1 MQMKDDL
8 AKRADRARELDQK
21 YREQP
26 EIVVKV
32 VCRYRAE
39 LFFKISRKTK
49 MSRIMTA
56 WTLRMELEREKK
68 LDPENS
74 VIEGIL
80 HTGKLDPNNL
90 PPTEIQFLF
99 MHNGRKID
107 PESSAEDNGMEEGDE
122 IVAIELMDLTRGGSA
137 EDWVS
142 FSDTALERHSNPIVR
157 RSMSSLSSRKLRRT
171 GRTILKSAHSLFS
184 PCSPSDRVP
193 RARQSIEDIFDG
205 VYASSVLLEQIN
217 MLTIRSLASEAV

>member
-1 MQMKDDL
+1 MMQMKEDL
-8 AKRADRARELDQK
+8 ARRADKARLLDQK

-32 VCRYRAE
+32 GCRYRAE

-68 LDPENS
+68 MDPENA

-80 HTGKLDPNNL
+80 HTGRLDPNNL

-99 MHNGRKID
+99 MHNGRRIE
-107 PESSAEDNGMEEGDE
+107 PESTAEENGMEEGDE
-122 IVAIELMDLTRGGSA
+122 IMAIELMDLTHGGSA

-142 FSDTALERHSNPIVR
+142 CFSFSIYAII
-157 RSMSSLSSRKLRRT
+157 
-171 GRTILKSAHSLFS
+171 GLKATL
-184 PCSPSDRVP
+184 
-193 RARQSIEDIFDG
+193 
-205 VYASSVLLEQIN
+205 
-217 MLTIRSLASEAV
+217 

>member
-1 MQMKDDL
+1 MIVPLLFISVISLTPRQLMQMKEDL
-8 AKRADRARELDQK
+8 AKRADKARLLDQK

-32 VCRYRAE
+32 MCRYRAE

-80 HTGKLDPNNL
+80 HTGRLDPNNL

-99 MHNGRKID
+99 MHNGRRID
-107 PESSAEDNGMEEGDE
+107 PESTAEENGMEEGDE
-122 IVAIELMDLTRGGSA
+122 IVAIELMDLTRGGTS

-142 FSDTALERHSNPIVR
+142 APTVHTNN
-157 RSMSSLSSRKLRRT
+157 SS
-171 GRTILKSAHSLFS
+171 
-184 PCSPSDRVP
+184 
-193 RARQSIEDIFDG
+193 
-205 VYASSVLLEQIN
+205 
-217 MLTIRSLASEAV
+217 

>member
-1 MQMKDDL
+1 MKEDL
-8 AKRADRARELDQK
+8 AKRADRARLLDQK

-49 MSRIMTA
+49 MARIMTA

-80 HTGKLDPNNL
+80 HTGRLDPNNL

-99 MHNGRKID
+99 MHNGRRID
-107 PESSAEDNGMEEGDE
+107 PESTAEENGMEEGDE
-122 IVAIELMDLTRGGSA
+122 IVAIELMDLTRGSSS

-142 FSDTALERHSNPIVR
+142 TLGDLGYSNFNVSLR
-157 RSMSSLSSRKLRRT
+157 RNMSNRSLKRSRRT
-171 GRTILKSAHSLFS
+171 GTTTPKSMSIGS
-184 PCSPSDRVP
+184 TPSD
-193 RARQSIEDIFDG
+193 
-205 VYASSVLLEQIN
+205 LLLTPVQDEQDSG
-217 MLTIRSLASEAV
+217 RCV